1 MRILVCE
8 NVAEKPVIWLGTS
21 RRDLRGFPADARQV
35 AGFQLW
41 RVQRGL
47 EPNDWKPLPTVGLGV
62 REIRV
67 RTGLE
72 HRVVYLVKFEEA
84 VYVLHAFEKRS
95 QRTPKRELEQ
105 ARQRLR
111 LLLKQRPQA
120 GR

>member
-1 MRILVCE
+1 ML
-8 NVAEKPVIWLGTS
+8 WLGTA
-21 RRDLRGFPADARQV
+21 RDDLRGFPADARQV

-47 EPNDWKPLPTVGLGV
+47 EPNDWKPMPVVGLGV

-67 RTGLE
+67 RTDLE
-72 HRVVYLVKFEEA
+72 YRVIYLAKFNEA
-84 VYVLHAFEKRS
+84 VYVLHAFQKRS
-95 QRTPKRELEQ
+95 QRTPKPDLDL

-111 LLLKQRPQA
+111 ELLKRRRQR

>member
-1 MRILVCE
+1 ML
-8 NVAEKPVIWLGTS
+8 WLGTA
-21 RRDLRGFPADARQV
+21 RDDLRGFPADARQV

-47 EPNDWKPLPTVGLGV
+47 EPNDWKPMPVVGLGV

-67 RTGLE
+67 RTDLE
-72 HRVVYLVKFEEA
+72 YRVIYLAKFNEA
-84 VYVLHAFEKRS
+84 VYVLHAFQKRS
-95 QRTPKRELEQ
+95 QRTPKPDLDL

-111 LLLKQRPQA
+111 ELLKQRGQR